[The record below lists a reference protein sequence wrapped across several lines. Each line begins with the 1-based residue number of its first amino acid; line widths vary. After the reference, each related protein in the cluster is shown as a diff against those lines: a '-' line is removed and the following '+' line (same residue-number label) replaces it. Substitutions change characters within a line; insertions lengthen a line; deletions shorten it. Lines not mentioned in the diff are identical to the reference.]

1 MKSLLLAAGYGTRLY
16 PLTKTTPKALLMV
29 GGKPVIDY
37 SVEQI
42 NQVDQIDEI
51 FLITND
57 RFAPQFV
64 TWAATAPTEKPIRI
78 VNDGT
83 TTDENRLGA
92 IRDIAFAMEH
102 GDIFDPLLVMGCDN
116 IFEWNLEALVQFYNK
131 KHSNVLCA
139 LYEEKKEILSHSG
152 VVSFDQDG
160 KVIDFA
166 EKPANPKSQY
176 LVPPIYIFTPYT
188 LPRIR
193 EYLSEGNNPDAP
205 GHFIAW
211 LHKIETIYAFRSLGK
226 RWDIGSREG
235 YEKAVKHFSPVRF
248 S

>member
-1 MKSLLLAAGYGTRLY
+1 MKALLLAAGYGTRLY

-42 NQVDQIDEI
+42 NQVDQIDEV

-57 RFAPQFV
+57 RFAPQFE
-64 TWAATAPTEKPIRI
+64 TWAATAPTGKPIRI

-83 TTDENRLGA
+83 TTNKGRLGA
-92 IRDIAFAMEH
+92 IKDMALAIEQH
-102 GDIFDPLLVMGCDN
+102 GISDDLLIMACDN
-116 IFEWNLEALVQFYNK
+116 IFEWDLGEFVRFYNK

-139 LYEEKKEILSHSG
+139 LYEEKKEVLSSSG
-152 VVSFDQDG
+152 VVAFDQDDN
-160 KVIDFA
+160 VIDFA
-166 EKPANPKSQY
+166 EKPSRPQSHY
-176 LVPPIYIFTPYT
+176 LVPPIYILTRRT
-188 LPRIR
+188 LPRIK
-193 EYLSEGNNPDAP
+193 EYLSGGYNPDAP

-211 LHKIETIYAFRSLGK
+211 LCRIEDMYAFRPPGK